1 MTKIII
7 TFVLIIS
14 QMMTA
19 QTQFE
24 QKMGQAMGLWG
35 AGKPAEA
42 TALLERIAA
51 VETENWLPNYYVV
64 LINTTEA
71 FKTKDLKTFRNLV
84 DKAQSVLDAEL
95 LKDPKNVELMVLQA
109 MVLTAWVAFEPGT
122 YGMTYSGKIMGIYA
136 QAEKLAPENPRVV
149 MGKTEYEMG
158 SARYFGTDLKPLCAK
173 MQYAIEL
180 FATFKPQT
188 AFHPS
193 WGLDRAEKALE
204 NCK

>member
-7 TFVLIIS
+7 TIALVLS

-35 AGKPAEA
+35 AGNPTEA
-42 TALLERIAA
+42 TAILERIAS
-51 VETENWLPNYYVV
+51 VEKENWLPNYYVA
-64 LINTTEA
+64 LINTNEA

-84 DKAQSVLDAEL
+84 DKAQAVLDVEL
-95 LKDPKNVELMVLQA
+95 EKDPKNAELLVLQA
-109 MVLTAWVAFEPGT
+109 MVFTAWVSFDPGS

-136 QAEKLAPENPRVV
+136 QAEKLDPENPRVV
-149 MGKTEYEMG
+149 MGKTEYEIG

-180 FATFKPQT
+180 FATFQPQS

-193 WGLDRAEKALE
+193 WGLDRAQKALE